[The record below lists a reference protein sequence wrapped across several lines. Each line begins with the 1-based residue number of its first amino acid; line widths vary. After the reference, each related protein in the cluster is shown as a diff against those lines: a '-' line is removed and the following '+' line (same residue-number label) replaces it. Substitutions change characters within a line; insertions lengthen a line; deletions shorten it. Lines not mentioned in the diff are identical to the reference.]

1 MIAGALLREI
11 RYPWLAANPNKIQ
24 LPATYEQA
32 WVEYL
37 LSFPVVQGGAAH
49 GSGER
54 SALPGGRRGAD
65 QAASLNPNRP

>member
-37 LSFPVVQGGAAH
+37 LSFPVVQGGVPTVPASDPRYRA
-49 GSGER
+49 GGEGR
-54 SALPGGRRGAD
+54 IKLLP
-65 QAASLNPNRP
+65 